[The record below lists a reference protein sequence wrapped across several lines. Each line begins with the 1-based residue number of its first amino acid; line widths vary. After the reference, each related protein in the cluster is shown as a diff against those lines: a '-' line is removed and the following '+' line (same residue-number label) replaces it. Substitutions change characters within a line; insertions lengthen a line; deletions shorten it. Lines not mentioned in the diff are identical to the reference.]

1 MERRL
6 TRRTLRP
13 DGGIAAIE
21 LALALLFVIPL
32 LFGLIEYGWMFLKS
46 QQIAAAARDGAR
58 IAATESGTNALVK
71 ASVDQAMAQA
81 GLAASGYSVVTVPAN
96 VSNAVP
102 GTPVRVTVS
111 VPYAGP
117 AGGPAGIAL
126 TNVPFFI
133 PTPEDLEGSTSMVKE
148 GP

>member
-1 MERRL
+1 M
-6 TRRTLRP
+6 
-13 DGGIAAIE
+13 
-21 LALALLFVIPL
+21 LFIFPL

-58 IAATESGTNALVK
+58 IAATESGTNALVN
-71 ASVDQAMAQA
+71 ASISQAMAQA

-96 VSNAVP
+96 VANAVP

-111 VPYAGP
+111 VPYSGNS
-117 AGGPAGIAL
+117 GIAL
-126 TNVPFFI
+126 TNLPFI
-133 PTPEDLEGSTSMVKE
+133 PTPADLEGATSMVKE

>member
-6 TRRTLRP
+6 IPRADRPRLRP
-13 DGGIAAIE
+13 RGGIATIE
-21 LALALLFVIPL
+21 LALALLFVFPL

-58 IAATESGTNALVK
+58 IAATESSTNALVN
-71 ASVDQAMAQA
+71 ASISQAMTQA

-96 VSNAVP
+96 VASALP
-102 GTPVRVTVS
+102 GTPVKVTVS
-111 VPYAGP
+111 VPYS
-117 AGGPAGIAL
+117 GGSGIGL
-126 TNVPFFI
+126 TNLPFI
-133 PTPEDLEGSTSMVKE
+133 PTPADLAGTTSMVKE